1 MYVSTI
7 NNALLI
13 SYIYL
18 YVPKV
23 KETRL
28 KMLFSLKM
36 TSSTDM
42 TDKSCKVD
50 NPDMTLTLIDYDLT
64 LT

>member
-1 MYVSTI
+1 MV
-7 NNALLI
+7 LLVHMPQGAAK
-13 SYIYL
+13 L
-18 YVPKV
+18 QAVKV
-23 KETRL
+23 LVFQTRL

>member
-1 MYVSTI
+1 
-7 NNALLI
+7 
-13 SYIYL
+13 
-18 YVPKV
+18 
-23 KETRL
+23 
-28 KMLFSLKM
+28 MLFSLKM